1 MVEIMKIKSILIMLF
16 SVTLLGLLI
25 ATIVWGILYIMN
37 LGIYLLWDTP
47 LFDSPFYPVIIC
59 SFGGLLVGLLQKKV
73 GPYPQEMQTVLADL
87 KKNHSFNYSTV
98 PVLIICALVP
108 LIFGGSLGP
117 EAGLTGVIAGL
128 CYWLSD
134 RVKGIWHDIHNLA
147 DIGISA
153 ALSIIFHAPLFGFV
167 NTIESEEDAQT
178 FALPKKFQTL
188 LYFIAI
194 ISGLGLFKFLRTTL
208 GGGSGMGSFS
218 NFSMGYK
225 EWLFMIPLALIGGLT
240 GNLFFL
246 FKKGIRHLLLPL
258 KDKLIFRAILGGL
271 VLGLFG
277 TFLPFTLFAG
287 EEQLTLL
294 MDSWS
299 QLSFALLLI
308 IGISKLFVSSFCLES
323 GWRGGHIF
331 PVIFSGASL
340 GYAFSLILPIN
351 PIFGVAVMCAALTAS
366 ILKKPLAS
374 VMVLLLC
381 FPVSALL
388 PLLGGAMIGSILQF
402 SD

>member
-1 MVEIMKIKSILIMLF
+1 MKVKNISIMLL
-16 SVTLLGLLI
+16 SVTILGVLI
-25 ATIVWGILYIMN
+25 AIIVWGILYVMN
-37 LGIYLLWDTP
+37 LGIYWLWDTP
-47 LFDSPFYPVIIC
+47 LFDSPFYTIIIC

-73 GPYPQEMQTVLADL
+73 GPYPQEMQTVLGDI
-87 KKNHSFNYSTV
+87 KKNHSFDYSTI
-98 PVLIICALVP
+98 PMLTICALVP

-134 RVKGIWHDIHNLA
+134 RVKGIWHEINNLA

-167 NTIESEEDAQT
+167 NTIESEEDAQALT
-178 FALPKKFQTL
+178 LPKKFQTL

-194 ISGLGLFKFLRTTL
+194 ISGSGLFKFLRTTL
-208 GGGSGMGSFS
+208 GGGSGMGSFTS
-218 NFSMGYK
+218 LSMDYK
-225 EWLFMIPLALIGGLT
+225 EWLFLIPLALIGGLT

-258 KDKLIFRAILGGL
+258 KNKLIFRAILGGL

-294 MDSWS
+294 MNSWS
-299 QLSFALLLI
+299 QLSFALLLVTG
-308 IGISKLFVSSFCLES
+308 IGKLFVSSFCLES

-340 GYAFSLILPIN
+340 GYAFSLILPID
-351 PIFGVAVMCAALTAS
+351 PIFCVAVTCAALTAS

-388 PLLGGAMIGSILQF
+388 PLLGGAMIGSFLQF
-402 SD
+402 SN